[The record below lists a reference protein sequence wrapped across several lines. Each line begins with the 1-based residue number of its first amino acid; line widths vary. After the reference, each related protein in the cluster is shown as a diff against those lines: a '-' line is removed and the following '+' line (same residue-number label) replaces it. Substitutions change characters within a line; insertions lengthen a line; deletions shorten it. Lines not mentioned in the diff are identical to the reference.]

1 MKLVGFHDMRPGE
14 QIVAVVRRHWFILF
28 RDIAALVIIFFLPF
42 FVIPL
47 VIGVATAGGAFQ
59 VPAGV
64 GLFFTAWWALIVWN
78 LVFARW
84 TDYYF
89 DIWILTSQRLVDI
102 NQQGL
107 FHRDI
112 ATLFDLN
119 HIEDVKTV
127 TYGIIGNLLGF
138 GQLQIQ
144 TAAHRDEFV
153 MDGIAN
159 PVGFERIIRETQQK
173 HMKKILE
180 EKGGDFSHF
189 RRGNPV

>member
-1 MKLVGFHDMRPGE
+1 MITLTGFHDMRPGE
-14 QIVAVVRRHWFILF
+14 QVVAVVRRHWFILF
-28 RDIAALVIIFFLPF
+28 RDIFALGVLFLLPF
-42 FVIPL
+42 FVLPL
-47 VIGVATAGGAFQ
+47 VIGIATSGGALGFS
-59 VPAGV
+59 AGV
-64 GLFFTAWWALIVWN
+64 GVFFTSLWALIMWN
-78 LVFARW
+78 LLFARW

-89 DIWILTSQRLVDI
+89 DVWILTSQRIIDI

-138 GQLQIQ
+138 GKLQVQ
-144 TAAHRDEFV
+144 TAAHRDEFE

-159 PVGFERIIRETQQK
+159 PVQFERIIRETQQK
-173 HMKKILE
+173 HLKRMME
-180 EKGGDFSHF
+180 EGGGGHF
-189 RRGNPV
+189 GSKVI